1 MTSATLKLTL
11 SAITLVFAAFSLT
24 ACGASNAAR
33 VDVSEVNNATFENDT
48 YDVFQAT
55 LSALNQNGFVVRRSN
70 SSDGM
75 IEADFINPGSTGS
88 EERFFGYSSSLS
100 RHVRAEL
107 SLIPTLDGGTRVSLN
122 LFEVFPPAP
131 AQYGSI
137 NTVDTQRR
145 MRDARFYEGLLR
157 HIEERLEERTA
168 NS

>member
-1 MTSATLKLTL
+1 MSSASLKYVTLVLMLVFSGFTFNACSATNT
-11 SAITLVFAAFSLT
+11 S
-24 ACGASNAAR
+24 R
-33 VDVSEVNNATFENDT
+33 VNLNEVNNAVFESDA

-137 NTVDTQRR
+137 NTNDTQRR

-157 HIEERLEERTA
+157 HIEQRLEERTA

>member
-1 MTSATLKLTL
+1 MSSVSLKYITPSLLLLLT
-11 SAITLVFAAFSLT
+11 AFVFAACSAT
-24 ACGASNAAR
+24 NAAR
-33 VDVSEVNNATFENDT
+33 VDVSEVNNATFENDS

-137 NTVDTQRR
+137 NTANTQRR
-145 MRDARFYEGLLR
+145 MRDVRFYEGLLR
-157 HIEERLEERTA
+157 HIEERLEERNT
-168 NS
+168 SS